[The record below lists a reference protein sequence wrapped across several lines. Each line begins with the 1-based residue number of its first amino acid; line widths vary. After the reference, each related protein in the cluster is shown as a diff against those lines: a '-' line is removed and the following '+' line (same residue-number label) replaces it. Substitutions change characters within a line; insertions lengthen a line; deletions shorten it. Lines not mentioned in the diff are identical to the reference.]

1 MEHEGSLIYNHLGAD
16 AWNSVHLHKQHK
28 NDTFAENRGEA
39 GGKLCV
45 GLSEWL
51 EKCNAVSPSPMSL
64 QKLRE
69 GLCLEKITWGF
80 CLKIVA
86 EHYWSVY
93 F

>member
-51 EKCNAVSPSPMSL
+51 EKS
-64 QKLRE
+64 
-69 GLCLEKITWGF
+69 
-80 CLKIVA
+80 
-86 EHYWSVY
+86 
-93 F
+93 